1 MRLVKKESTQ
11 VALVQAMKSL
21 LFAFLTSEYGG
32 GGNAEVKVRPLNGH
46 TVYMNVPASSLQTT
60 GSQIFLAER

>member
-21 LFAFLTSEYGG
+21 LFTFLTSENG
-32 GGNAEVKVRPLNGH
+32 GGNAEVEVRPLNGH

-60 GSQIFLAER
+60 SSQIFLAER